1 MDTLSDVN
9 FGEEDGSIFMVS
21 AIAGATV
28 VGLFASWLITKFC
41 INKALTARL
50 GVIEGKLGITPV
62 ISTKP
67 APAKA

>member
-9 FGEEDGSIFMVS
+9 FGEEDSSIFMVS

-28 VGLFASWLITKFC
+28 VGLFAGWIVKTFC

-62 ISTKP
+62 T